1 MQDYIFVFM
10 ILQVK
15 MMQARNIKPYDNTFA
30 VLSVGCSRTL
40 ELDMAESFSDKIS
53 DKLPKN
59 IHTFN
64 TLLAACGF
72 MKIGCLDN
80 WSKCAINVFELL
92 QDEPERAVR
101 VLAKIKRLKIK
112 LNIRTY
118 ELMFALFGTVN
129 VPYERGNILSH
140 MDVTKRIGAI
150 EMDMMKNGIH
160 HSYASMKNL
169 VLWLLFLLSDSDH
182 CTN

>member
-1 MQDYIFVFM
+1 MDALTTINSLGIQ
-10 ILQVK
+10 
-15 MMQARNIKPYDNTFA
+15 
-30 VLSVGCSRTL
+30 
-40 ELDMAESFSDKIS
+40 
-53 DKLPKN
+53 
-59 IHTFN
+59 
-64 TLLAACGF
+64 
-72 MKIGCLDN
+72 KIGCLDN
-80 WSKCAINVFELL
+80 WSKRTINIFELL

-118 ELMFALFGTVN
+118 ELMFTLFGTVN

-169 VLWLLFLLSDSDH
+169 VLWPVFLLSDSDN